1 MAAAG
6 ALGGIA
12 VLFIIA
18 IWGLALAMMIL
29 SIIFI
34 IKVPKFLEGIEK
46 QLQLSNSLRAE
57 QMHKEALKDA
67 DPSDSF

>member
-1 MAAAG
+1 
-6 ALGGIA
+6 
-12 VLFIIA
+12 
-18 IWGLALAMMIL
+18 MMIL

-46 QLQLSNSLRAE
+46 QLQISNSLRAE

>member
-1 MAAAG
+1 M
-6 ALGGIA
+6 LKRRDNKRSCYT
-12 VLFIIA
+12 
-18 IWGLALAMMIL
+18 LAMMIL

-46 QLQLSNSLRAE
+46 QLQISNSLRAE

-67 DPSDSF
+67 DTSDTF